1 MNEASGITKEKIAA
15 LEEIIRRAEKIAVL
29 SHMNPDGDAVGSCAA
44 VASFLTDMRGKD
56 VKVVLPNAPGAPLDF
71 ITRRIPEGRLLIH
84 ADAPEAAEKAIGD
97 ADAIFVLDLN
107 RLDRVSG
114 AEGALRRSRAPKVLI
129 DHHLGPEVEAFDLV
143 FSKAEVSSACE
154 LIFQILTE
162 IVPDAKKLPETCA
175 YSLMCGMTTD
185 SNNFA
190 NSVFPSTLKMASAL
204 LDAGVDR
211 DEIVESVFN
220 SYRINRIRLLGHM
233 LDKCLHVTPEGAAW
247 MILTK
252 DIKDR
257 FDFRD
262 GESEGFV
269 NVPLSS
275 KEVRLSILLTEED
288 DRFRVSVRSKK
299 GTSAREVAARFFHG
313 GGHENAS
320 GGRLMVPGDI
330 PVKEDA
336 GAYVEKAIKEC
347 LK

>member
-1 MNEASGITKEKIAA
+1 MNEAFGIPKDKLSK
-15 LEEIIRRAEKIAVL
+15 LEEIIDSAGRIAVL

-44 VASFLTDMRGKD
+44 VASFLSEVRGKD
-56 VKVVLPNAPGAPLDF
+56 VTVVLPNAPGAPLDF
-71 ITRRIPEGRLLIH
+71 ITKRIPKEKLLIH
-84 ADAPEAAEKAIGD
+84 GEDPEAAVKAIGE

-114 AEGALRRSRAPKVLI
+114 EEDALRRAKAPKVLI

-154 LIFQILTE
+154 LIFQILME
-162 IVPDAKKLPETCA
+162 IVGDAKKLPPTCA
-175 YSLMCGMTTD
+175 YALMCGMTTD

-190 NSVFPSTLKMASAL
+190 NSVFPSTLRMASAL
-204 LDAGVDR
+204 LEAGVDR

-233 LDKCLHVTPEGAAW
+233 LDNCLQTTPEGAAW

-252 DIKDR
+252 EIKER

-262 GESEGFV
+262 GETEGFV
-269 NVPLSS
+269 NIPLTS
-275 KEVRLSILLTEED
+275 KDIRLSLFLTEED
-288 DRFRVSVRSKK
+288 DRFRVSVRSRK
-299 GTSAREVAARFFHG
+299 GTSAREIASRFFHG

-320 GGRLMVPGDI
+320 GGRLLIPEDI
-330 PVKEDA
+330 SSKSDA

>member
-1 MNEASGITKEKIAA
+1 MNEAFGIPKDKLSK
-15 LEEIIRRAEKIAVL
+15 LEEIIDSAGRIAVL

-44 VASFLTDMRGKD
+44 VASFLSEVRGKD
-56 VKVVLPNAPGAPLDF
+56 VTVVLPNAPGAPLDF
-71 ITRRIPEGRLLIH
+71 ITRRIPKGRLLIH
-84 ADAPEAAEKAIGD
+84 ADAPEAAEKAIGE
-97 ADAIFVLDLN
+97 AEAIFVLDLN

-114 AEGALRRSRAPKVLI
+114 AEAALRRANAPKVLI
-129 DHHLGPEVEAFDLV
+129 DHHLDPETEAFDLV

-154 LIFQILTE
+154 LIFQLLIE
-162 IVPDAKKLPETCA
+162 IVGDAKKLPEACA

-190 NSVFPSTLKMASAL
+190 NSVFPSTLRMASSL

-211 DEIVESVFN
+211 DEIVENVFN

-233 LDKCLHVTPEGAAW
+233 LDNCLHVTPEGAAW

-252 DIKDR
+252 ETKDR

-269 NVPLSS
+269 NIPLTS
-275 KEVRLSILLTEED
+275 KDLRLSILLTEED

-299 GTSAREVAARFFHG
+299 GTSARDVAVRFFHG

-336 GAYVEKAIKEC
+336 GAYVEQAIKEC
-347 LK
+347 LI